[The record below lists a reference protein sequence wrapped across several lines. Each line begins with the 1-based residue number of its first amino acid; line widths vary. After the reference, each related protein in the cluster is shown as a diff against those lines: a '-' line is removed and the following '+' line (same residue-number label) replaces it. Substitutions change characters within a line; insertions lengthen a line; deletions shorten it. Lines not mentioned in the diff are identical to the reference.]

1 MALKAE
7 VVTLIPV
14 KKMARA
20 IEFYTKKLDAK
31 VLMRGY
37 GEMKDWWSS
46 IEIADREFWLVGA
59 DATEKRKLA
68 YQALTVKNIK
78 KAVAKL
84 TDKGVKFE
92 KGEAGEMGDTVD
104 GPISSGKNGST
115 AFFKDTES
123 NLWMVIQGPDE

>member
-1 MALKAE
+1 MALKAD

-31 VLMRGY
+31 VLMRGD
-37 GEMKDWWSS
+37 GAMKDWWAS
-46 IEIADREFWLVGA
+46 IEIADHEFWLVGA
-59 DATEKRKLA
+59 DASERRKLA
-68 YQALTVKNIK
+68 YQALVVKNIK

-84 TDKGVKFE
+84 MDKGVKFE
-92 KGEAGEMGDTVD
+92 KGEAGEMGNKVD
-104 GPISSGKNGST
+104 GPISSGENGAS

-123 NLWMVIQGPDE
+123 NLWMVFEGPYE